1 VSVDSGTTVVLV
13 PSKAGY
19 VFTPTSITCSNVSS
33 NLYNKDFQA
42 TDVGIADV
50 DNTNTEL
57 VVYPNPTKGIV
68 YISSECDIKLYDIQG
83 KKLQEIRGNQID
95 ISSYPQGMYFLKVE
109 GKTLKIVKE

>member
-1 VSVDSGTTVVLV
+1 
-13 PSKAGY
+13 
-19 VFTPTSITCSNVSS
+19 
-33 NLYNKDFQA
+33 
-42 TDVGIADV
+42 
-50 DNTNTEL
+50 
-57 VVYPNPTKGIV
+57 V